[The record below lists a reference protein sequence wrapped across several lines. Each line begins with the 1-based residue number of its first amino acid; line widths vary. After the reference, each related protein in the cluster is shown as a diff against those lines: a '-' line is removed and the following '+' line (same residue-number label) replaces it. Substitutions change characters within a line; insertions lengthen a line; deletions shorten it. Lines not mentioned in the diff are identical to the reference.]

1 MDHGWD
7 QKRFL
12 KQVVL
17 SSTYG
22 QTSDVSRDQWLADPD
37 NLFLGRGPRY
47 RLPAEMIRDQAL
59 YISGLLVKRVG
70 GGPVRPYE
78 VGVSFKPANPDKG
91 ESLYRRSLYTYWKRT
106 APAPVMLALD
116 ASKRDVCR
124 VKRERTSSPI
134 QAIVLLNDP
143 QMLEASRVLAESLL
157 NQHNSPEM
165 MIESLLRKAT
175 SRSPTE
181 LEMSEL
187 LQLYQDLQRDFLA
200 APDEAKPVAPA
211 GEKEPQAAL
220 DPVDVAAMT
229 TVVSTVLNLDA
240 SLYKR

>member
-1 MDHGWD
+1 
-7 QKRFL
+7 
-12 KQVVL
+12 
-17 SSTYG
+17 
-22 QTSDVSRDQWLADPD
+22 
-37 NLFLGRGPRY
+37 
-47 RLPAEMIRDQAL
+47 
-59 YISGLLVKRVG
+59 
-70 GGPVRPYE
+70 
-78 VGVSFKPANPDKG
+78 
-91 ESLYRRSLYTYWKRT
+91 
-106 APAPVMLALD
+106 MLALD
-116 ASKRDVCR
+116 ASKRDVCT

-200 APDEAKPVAPA
+200 APDEAKTVATA
-211 GEKEPQAAL
+211 GEKEPQTDL